1 MKESIDFNLI
11 GKRIKN
17 KREHLQITQQKMSDD
32 LSITKYYI
40 SKIENG
46 KVKATLETLADISN
60 YLDISLSELINGIS
74 PMSTDYGIAEYIDI
88 YYHATPE
95 QKRMIL
101 DIAKT
106 ITGKK
111 DK

>member
-11 GKRIKN
+11 GKRVK
-17 KREHLQITQQKMSDD
+17 KEREHQHITQQKMADD
-32 LSITKYYI
+32 LSISKYYI

-46 KVKATLETLADISN
+46 KAKVTLETLAEISS
-60 YLDISLSELINGIS
+60 YLNISIVQLLTGSSPLHDDYYVSEY
-74 PMSTDYGIAEYIDI
+74 MEI
-88 YYHATPE
+88 YNEATPE
-95 QKRMIL
+95 QKSMIL

-111 DK
+111 